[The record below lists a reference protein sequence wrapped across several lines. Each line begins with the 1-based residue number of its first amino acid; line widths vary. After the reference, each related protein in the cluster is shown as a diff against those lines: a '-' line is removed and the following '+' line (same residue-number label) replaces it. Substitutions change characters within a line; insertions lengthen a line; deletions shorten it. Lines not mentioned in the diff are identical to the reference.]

1 MTTPRVGEDD
11 EICSGLFCSMT
22 IADENN
28 ETVDSKLADAEPR
41 ESEFA
46 NSPTEHSVKEKPV
59 QVQPE
64 STDTEVADL
73 QSVGEKDGSQDAGE
87 QVEPEHATAEL
98 AHPEPLGE
106 DAVLSLAASSEDV
119 HPQSINSERAD
130 SQPVASVKQVHS
142 QSVSSEHMQSQCLSS
157 EHAHSSP
164 ASAEHAHTHPVAAE
178 VVHSQPGG
186 AELVYPQPP
195 DSVDENNEKLGSQP
209 ADAQTRKPEYATS
222 ETENSVTVKP
232 ERVEPEPMD
241 TELANSHHMG
251 EKVDPLGTSEEN
263 VSCELAHP
271 EPLGEEVVYAAHVG
285 SQDVHPQLFNS
296 GHVHP
301 TLSSEPMHG
310 QTVNSGNMHSQ
321 PVSSEFMDSQPV
333 SLEHMQPQFVNSEH
347 MAVSSEHMQSHTF
360 GSELG
365 HPQAVSGELVVSHPV
380 TVEVVHPQPGSA
392 DLVYSQSLSSDIVH
406 SQPVTSELVHSQA
419 SELVHS
425 QPLSA
430 ELVHLQHGSIEP
442 VHLQPVGV
450 ELANLH
456 SHGGELVNSH
466 AVGME
471 LVNMQP
477 LSTEVPN
484 SEQVTPETQPNKRRK
499 KKSIVWEHFTIETV
513 GAGCRRAYCKVCK
526 QSFAYST
533 GSKVAGTSHLKRHI
547 AKGTCPV
554 VLRQQERNQLS
565 PYMPKSGATDGGTEH
580 QPKRRYRSSSSPY
593 LIFDQDRCRHEIA
606 KMIIMHDYQL
616 HMVEHPGFVSFVQNL
631 QPRFDMVS
639 FNIVQG
645 DCVAIFLREKQ
656 NLQRFI
662 EGIPGRIC
670 LTLDMLTSSQSTGY
684 VFVTGQFIDS
694 DWKLHRRLLNV
705 VMEPFPE
712 SDRALSHAIGTCL
725 SDWGL
730 DRKLASITFNQ
741 PLGEAALENLRALLA
756 VKNSMLLDGQ
766 LLIRSCIARTLSS
779 MAQEVI
785 ACSGEII
792 KKIRTSVKYVK
803 TSESHEEKF
812 IELKQ
817 QLQVPTEKTLSLDN
831 ITKWN
836 TTYEML
842 LAASELKQVFSC
854 LDTCDPDYKDAPSA
868 EDWKLVDNI
877 CMYLKLLYDTANLLI
892 AKPTPSSNVFFH
904 EVWKI
909 QLELARAAASDDLF
923 VAGLAKPLQD
933 KFHKYWKN
941 SCLVLAVAVA
951 MDPRFKMKLVE
962 FSFTKIFMDE
972 APVFI
977 RFVDEGIHDLYHE
990 YVSLP
995 LPLTPPEGGNG
1006 VKVEVQQGGGNLL
1019 NSNGLSDFDM
1029 YIMETSSQQM
1039 KSELDQYLEESLL
1052 PRIQDFDVLGWWK
1065 LNKLKYPTLSKM
1077 ARDILSVPLST
1088 VPVDSVFD
1096 TSVKEMDSYR
1106 CSLRPET
1113 LEALICAKDWL
1124 QQPDLTKDSKELV
1137 KMEL

>member
-1 MTTPRVGEDD
+1 MSPVLG
-11 EICSGLFCSMT
+11 SSLFCSMT
-22 IADENN
+22 TTDENN
-28 ETVDSKLADAEPR
+28 EMVDSKHADEQSEFETSQARHSVKVKPERAVPEPMEMEEALPMVEQADPQTVGEPVNSGNVNSELAGPEPLGEDAVHSPPVNSEDMHPEVVNSEHMQSQAFSSEVLHSQPVSTELVHSHPIAGQVVHSQPGSADLMYSEPLSSTNESNQLVDPKQADVQPR
-41 ESEFA
+41 ESGIGNLQAENCVTVKPERAEPVTMDVEVA
-46 NSPTEHSVKEKPV
+46 NSQCLGEEVGPHSVCE
-59 QVQPE
+59 
-64 STDTEVADL
+64 
-73 QSVGEKDGSQDAGE
+73 
-87 QVEPEHATAEL
+87 EHASAEL

-106 DAVLSLAASSEDV
+106 EAVYPVSSEAM
-119 HPQSINSERAD
+119 HPQLVNSGHAHSPVSSEQIHAQTVTAENMH
-130 SQPVASVKQVHS
+130 SQPVSLEHMPSQPVSSEQIESSELVHS
-142 QSVSSEHMQSQCLSS
+142 QAVSDGHV
-157 EHAHSSP
+157 HAHL
-164 ASAEHAHTHPVAAE
+164 VAAE
-178 VVHSQPGG
+178 VVHSQPG
-186 AELVYPQPP
+186 
-195 DSVDENNEKLGSQP
+195 DI
-209 ADAQTRKPEYATS
+209 
-222 ETENSVTVKP
+222 
-232 ERVEPEPMD
+232 
-241 TELANSHHMG
+241 
-251 EKVDPLGTSEEN
+251 
-263 VSCELAHP
+263 
-271 EPLGEEVVYAAHVG
+271 
-285 SQDVHPQLFNS
+285 
-296 GHVHP
+296 
-301 TLSSEPMHG
+301 
-310 QTVNSGNMHSQ
+310 
-321 PVSSEFMDSQPV
+321 
-333 SLEHMQPQFVNSEH
+333 
-347 MAVSSEHMQSHTF
+347 
-360 GSELG
+360 
-365 HPQAVSGELVVSHPV
+365 
-380 TVEVVHPQPGSA
+380 
-392 DLVYSQSLSSDIVH
+392 VYSQPLGSDIVH
-406 SQPVTSELVHSQA
+406 SQPVSTELVHI
-419 SELVHS
+419 
-425 QPLSA
+425 
-430 ELVHLQHGSIEP
+430 QHANVEP
-442 VHLQPVGV
+442 VHLQSVGL
-450 ELANLH
+450 ELVNSH
-456 SHGGELVNSH
+456 GHGGELVNSH
-466 AVGME
+466 ALGME
-471 LVNMQP
+471 LINTQP
-477 LSTEVPN
+477 LSTELPN
-484 SEQVTPETQPNKRRK
+484 SQLATPETQPNKRRK

-513 GAGCRRAYCKVCK
+513 GVGCRRAYCKVCK

-554 VLRQQERNQLS
+554 VLRQQEKNQLS
-565 PYMPKSGATDGGTEH
+565 PYMPKTGGTDAGTEH

-606 KMIIMHDYQL
+606 KMIIMHDYPL

-670 LTLDMLTSSQSTGY
+670 LTLDMWTSSQSTGY
-684 VFVTGQFIDS
+684 VFVTGQYIDN

-725 SDWGL
+725 SDWGF
-730 DRKLASITFNQ
+730 DRKLFTITFNQ

-756 VKNSMLLDGQ
+756 VKNPMLFDGQ
-766 LLIRSCIARTLSS
+766 LLIQSCIARTLSS

-785 ACSGEII
+785 TASEVTI

-812 IELKQ
+812 LELKQ
-817 QLQVPTEKTLSLDN
+817 QLQVPTEKSLSLDN
-831 ITKWN
+831 VTKWN

-854 LDTCDPDYKDAPSA
+854 LDTCDPDYKDAPSM
-868 EDWKLVDNI
+868 EDWSLVENI
-877 CMYLKLLYDTANLLI
+877 CMYLKLLYDTVNLLL

-972 APVFI
+972 APHFI
-977 RFVDEGIHDLYHE
+977 RVVDDGIHELFHE
-990 YVSLP
+990 YMNHP
-995 LPLTPPEGGNG
+995 LPLTPVRDGNG
-1006 VKVEVQQGGGNLL
+1006 GYVKGEDSEGGNLL

-1077 ARDILSVPLST
+1077 ARDILSMPLST
-1088 VPVDSVFD
+1088 VSAESVFD
-1096 TSVKEMDSYR
+1096 TSFKEMDSYR

-1124 QQPDLTKDSKELV
+1124 QPDSTKASSKELV

>member
-1 MTTPRVGEDD
+1 MTT
-11 EICSGLFCSMT
+11 
-22 IADENN
+22 ADENN
-28 ETVDSKLADAEPR
+28 EMIDSRQAD
-41 ESEFA
+41 SETRA
-46 NSPTEHSVKEKPV
+46 GNSVK
-59 QVQPE
+59 
-64 STDTEVADL
+64 
-73 QSVGEKDGSQDAGE
+73 
-87 QVEPEHATAEL
+87 VEPERAEPEPVDMEVANSQPVEEQVDPQMAGKQAESEHVNAEL
-98 AHPEPLGE
+98 AHPETLCSNVVHSPPVDSE
-106 DAVLSLAASSEDV
+106 DA
-119 HPQSINSERAD
+119 HPQLVNSEH
-130 SQPVASVKQVHS
+130 VHS
-142 QSVSSEHMQSQCLSS
+142 QSASMEELHSQPISSEHMQSQPLSS
-157 EHAHSSP
+157 ELV
-164 ASAEHAHTHPVAAE
+164 HPQSVSNE
-178 VVHSQPGG
+178 LVHSEPVNAEGVHPQPGC
-186 AELVYPQPP
+186 ADLVYSRPL
-195 DSVDENNEKLGSQP
+195 SSIDENNEMV
-209 ADAQTRKPEYATS
+209 D
-222 ETENSVTVKP
+222 TEQAGHPVTVKP
-232 ERVEPEPMD
+232 EGVEPQPMD
-241 TELANSHHMG
+241 MELTNSQSVG
-251 EKVDPLGTSEEN
+251 DQADPHADCEEH
-263 VSCELAHP
+263 VSAELAHP
-271 EPLGEEVVYAAHVG
+271 EPLGEEVVY
-285 SQDVHPQLFNS
+285 P
-296 GHVHP
+296 P
-301 TLSSEPMHG
+301 
-310 QTVNSGNMHSQ
+310 
-321 PVSSEFMDSQPV
+321 PVSA
-333 SLEHMQPQFVNSEH
+333 EHMLL
-347 MAVSSEHMQSHTF
+347 HT
-360 GSELG
+360 
-365 HPQAVSGELVVSHPV
+365 V
-380 TVEVVHPQPGSA
+380 TAEMVHPQPGGA
-392 DLVYSQSLSSDIVH
+392 DLVFSQPLSSDIVH
-406 SQPVTSELVHSQA
+406 SEPVTSELVHSQP
-419 SELVHS
+419 VN
-425 QPLSA
+425 A
-430 ELVHLQHGSIEP
+430 ELMHMQHGNIEP
-442 VHLQPVGV
+442 VHLQPVGM
-450 ELANLH
+450 
-456 SHGGELVNSH
+456 ELVRSH
-466 AVGME
+466 VHGSELGDSHTLGME
-471 LVNMQP
+471 LVNTQP

-484 SEQVTPETQPNKRRK
+484 SQQETPETQPNKRRK

-565 PYMPKSGATDGGTEH
+565 PYMPKSGGTDVATEH

-606 KMIIMHDYQL
+606 KMIIMHDYPL

-670 LTLDMLTSSQSTGY
+670 LTLDMWTSSQSTGF
-684 VFVTGQFIDS
+684 VFLTGQFIDN

-756 VKNSMLLDGQ
+756 VKNPMLLNGQ

-785 ACSGEII
+785 AASEATIR
-792 KKIRTSVKYVK
+792 KIRTSVKYVK

-812 IELKQ
+812 LELKQ
-817 QLQVPTEKTLSLDN
+817 QLQVPTEKSLSLDN
-831 ITKWN
+831 LTKWN

-842 LAASELKQVFSC
+842 VAASELKQVFSC
-854 LDTCDPDYKDAPSA
+854 LDTCDPDYKDAPSM
-868 EDWKLVDNI
+868 EDWSQVENI
-877 CMYLKLLYDTANLLI
+877 CMYLKLLYDTANLLL

-977 RFVDEGIHDLYHE
+977 RVVDDGIHELFHE
-990 YVSLP
+990 YATHP
-995 LPLTPPEGGNG
+995 LPLTPLEDGNVG
-1006 VKVEVQQGGGNLL
+1006 NVKREDPQGGILT
-1019 NSNGLSDFDM
+1019 SNGLSDFDM
-1029 YIMETSSQQM
+1029 YIMETTSQQM

-1077 ARDILSVPLST
+1077 ARDILTVPLST
-1088 VPVDSVFD
+1088 VSAESVFD
-1096 TSVKEMDSYR
+1096 TLFKEMDSYR

-1124 QQPDLTKDSKELV
+1124 QPDSTKVSKELV